1 MADKRTPRH
10 ADLNRSSPASF
21 LPLPDLALHVLLA
34 LAEGDIHGWG
44 IIKRIGELTERR
56 TQPSSGSLYLA
67 MARLEKQGLVTNAPR
82 PSDDTDP
89 RRRYYTLTS
98 LGRRVLA
105 AETARLS
112 ELMRHARGIGVGGA
126 PSAGNARASTT

>member
-1 MADKRTPRH
+1 MAGKLAPHH
-10 ADLNRSSPASF
+10 ADSNRTNPESF
-21 LPLPDLALHVLLA
+21 LPLPDLTLHVLLA

-67 MARLEKQGLVTNAPR
+67 MARLEKQGLVSNAPR

-89 RRRYYTLTS
+89 RRRYYTLNP

-105 AETARLS
+105 AETVRLS
-112 ELMRHARGIGVGGA
+112 KLMRHARGIGVGGT
-126 PSAGNARASTT
+126 PSSGNAQERAT

>member
-1 MADKRTPRH
+1 MADKGTPH
-10 ADLNRSSPASF
+10 QANVHGSDPESF

-44 IIKRIGELTERR
+44 IIKRIGELTERK
-56 TQPSSGSLYLA
+56 TGPSSGSLYLA
-67 MARLEKQGLVTNAPR
+67 IARLEKQGLVTNAPS

-89 RRRYYTLTS
+89 RRRYYTLTL

-105 AETARLS
+105 AEIARLS
-112 ELMRHARGIGVGGA
+112 ELARHARGIGVGGTSPA
-126 PSAGNARASTT
+126 RNAQAKTR